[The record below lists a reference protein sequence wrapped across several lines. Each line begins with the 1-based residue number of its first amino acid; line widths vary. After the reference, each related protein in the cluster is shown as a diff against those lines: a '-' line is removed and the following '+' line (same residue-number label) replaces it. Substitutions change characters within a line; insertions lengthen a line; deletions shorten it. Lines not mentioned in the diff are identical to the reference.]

1 MAFHIAAESLTN
13 MMPQPTD
20 TASSISIPTW
30 MRRRMSMRS
39 ARAPL
44 YPASSRNGTQW
55 EITANP
61 PRAGEWNFSYITQ

>member
-1 MAFHIAAESLTN
+1 

-20 TASSISIPTW
+20 TASSISMPTW

-44 YPASSRNGTQW
+44 ISREQQKRHPMGDHR
-55 EITANP
+55 ESAE
-61 PRAGEWNFSYITQ
+61 GG